1 SSLAL
6 AALVINNFRSRQHV
20 EEQLTLA
27 NPSHGRLIVKTVEG
41 NHEYFDGDW
50 MFDFSWDN
58 HRPFYNFDDDSFAL
72 NTVRLN
78 LVKSD
83 DSSYHVRLVKFS
95 LGPNTRVAHQMAEQI
110 DFNVTQSD
118 SILAL
123 PYGFT
128 ISRGQKFRNQ
138 KVLVVIAVPVG
149 KHINFHHSV
158 EQYKWFSI
166 DVRKSHIR
174 WNKRDKWGNWDN
186 DAEYGWDDDIDVDN
200 NYRWESDVD
209 YVMTGDGPV
218 STNRRSVDNED
229 KKKEDKNKKESNDQ
243 DENPGYRYKRPAAP
257 AQPKAA
263 GDTVKRTAAL
273 HTVTDPHLYLLSAL
287 FQ

>member
-1 SSLAL
+1 
-6 AALVINNFRSRQHV
+6 
-20 EEQLTLA
+20 
-27 NPSHGRLIVKTVEG
+27 
-41 NHEYFDGDW
+41 
-50 MFDFSWDN
+50 
-58 HRPFYNFDDDSFAL
+58 
-72 NTVRLN
+72 
-78 LVKSD
+78 
-83 DSSYHVRLVKFS
+83 
-95 LGPNTRVAHQMAEQI
+95 
-110 DFNVTQSD
+110 
-118 SILAL
+118 
-123 PYGFT
+123 
-128 ISRGQKFRNQ
+128 
-138 KVLVVIAVPVG
+138 
-149 KHINFHHSV
+149 V